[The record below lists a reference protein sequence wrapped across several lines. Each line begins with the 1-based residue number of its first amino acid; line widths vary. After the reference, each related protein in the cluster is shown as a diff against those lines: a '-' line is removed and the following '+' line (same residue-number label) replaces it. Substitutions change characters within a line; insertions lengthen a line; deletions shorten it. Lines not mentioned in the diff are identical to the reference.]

1 MSPWSKTICIFKK
14 QIHAFNMSALEIQ
27 RMPRAEKLRLMEALW
42 ADLSR
47 DEAEVES
54 PAWHA
59 DVLRETSERV
69 ARGEE
74 KIIDWTQAKAEL
86 RTAP

>member
-1 MSPWSKTICIFKK
+1 
-14 QIHAFNMSALEIQ
+14 MSALEIQ

-47 DEAEVES
+47 EEAELES

-59 DVLRETSERV
+59 DAVRETSERV
-69 ARGEE
+69 ACGGE
-74 KIIDWTQAKAEL
+74 KIMDWTQAKTEL
-86 RTAP
+86 RTTP

>member
-1 MSPWSKTICIFKK
+1 
-14 QIHAFNMSALEIQ
+14 MSALEIQ
-27 RMPRAEKLRLMEALW
+27 RMSRAEKLRLMEALW

-59 DVLRETSERV
+59 DALRETSERV
-69 ARGEE
+69 VRGEE

-86 RTAP
+86 RKGKK